1 MRGWCK
7 KIKTFKQLNVF
18 VVIQLRI
25 FNFRVTKGWM
35 DRFRLVVLFLLLPLI
50 TLLNIRQ
57 DGESNFLHST
67 TITHIIEIK

>member
-57 DGESNFLHST
+57 DGESNFLHS
-67 TITHIIEIK
+67 ITHIIEIK